1 MRQEDIEYLKHIYS
15 TNKKEYFIYVD
26 LVNAGIPL
34 QYRNFEFSD
43 LTNPQ
48 IEQSKKKLM
57 SYLDELATKGLYSP
71 KIRGKGFYIY
81 GSHGSAKTAL
91 VCVFAKEV
99 RRRTPY
105 SVYYVPFLEMVNS
118 FRDRFYEFI
127 RPNFLI
133 IDDFGN
139 YSVPSILTNEFEH
152 LIKSRYSKGNPTV
165 ITSYLEPTSL
175 GEVFGKGFYSL
186 LFECFYFI
194 DHRKVDD
201 WRRSGPKRTA
211 PGAKSLR

>member
-1 MRQEDIEYLKHIYS
+1 MKQEDVEYLKHIYS
-15 TNKKEYFIYVD
+15 SNKKEYFIYVD
-26 LVNAGIPL
+26 LVNANIPL
-34 QYRNFEFSD
+34 QYRNFEFND

-48 IEQSKKKLM
+48 IEQSKKKITN
-57 SYLDELATKGLYSP
+57 YLDELATKGLYSS

-81 GSHGSAKTAL
+81 GSHGTAKTVL
-91 VCVFAKEV
+91 SCVFVKEI
-99 RRRTPY
+99 RRRTSY
-105 SVYYVPFLEMVNS
+105 SVYYVPFLEMAHG

-139 YSVPSILTNEFEH
+139 YSISSTLTDEFEH

-165 ITSYLEPTSL
+165 ITSCLEPNSL
-175 GEVFGKGFYSL
+175 GEIFGKGFHSL

-201 WRRSGPKRTA
+201 WRK
-211 PGAKSLR
+211 KKK

>member
-26 LVNAGIPL
+26 LVNANIPL
-34 QYRNFEFSD
+34 QYRSFEFSD

-48 IEQSKKKLM
+48 IEQSKKRLTN
-57 SYLDELATKGLYSP
+57 YLDELVTRGLYSP

-81 GSHGSAKTAL
+81 GSHGSAKTVL
-91 VCVFAKEV
+91 VCVFAKEI

-105 SVYYVPFLEMVNS
+105 SVYYIPFLEMANS

-127 RPNFLI
+127 KPNFLI
-133 IDDFGN
+133 IDDFGG

-152 LIKSRYSKGNPTV
+152 LIKLRYSKGNPTI
-165 ITSYLEPTSL
+165 ITSYLEPASL

-201 WRRSGPKRTA
+201 WRRK
-211 PGAKSLR
+211 KK